1 MTKISRKP
9 VDPELMSSYVNNL
22 WSVFAMIK
30 GKDDIKLLFKD
41 LFTHTE
47 YKMFAKRLEIARRL
61 LEGETYESIMDHLKV
76 TERTISAVSNIL
88 ERAGQGFRLA
98 SQKIEQIEKEFQRNR
113 ANRQNRLERRNLW
126 YKGVRL

>member
-1 MTKISRKP
+1 MTKISRKT
-9 VDPELMSSYVNNL
+9 VDPDLMGNYVNNL

-30 GKDDIKLLFKD
+30 DKEEIKFLFRD

-47 YKMFAKRLEIARRL
+47 YKMFAKRLEIAHRL

-76 TERTISAVSNIL
+76 TERTISTVSNIL
-88 ERAGQGFRLA
+88 ERAGEGFRLA
-98 SQKIEQIEKEFQRNR
+98 DRKLKELEKTFQQKRTERKS
-113 ANRQNRLERRNLW
+113 RLERKGLW